1 MFEHYEVLLFAR
13 AGGKDETSRVLD
25 LITRIQRYG
34 WRSSEEE
41 DGSIALSS
49 SARYIH
55 ASAAPASGC
64 YDMIYADEIQD
75 CTQAEVA
82 LLLLAV
88 GGDPTRLFLAGDT
101 AQAVTHGVRF
111 RFDEVREAVHR
122 FGGSAKIMA
131 KPLKLTRNF
140 RSHAGGNTRQY
151 LICDLCDLHTIHY
164 ALYTLHTLCTVYTT
178 CTMLTSPLPPLPFLV
193 IEISNQVLSLMDS
206 HFPQS
211 GQ

>member
-1 MFEHYEVLLFAR
+1 
-13 AGGKDETSRVLD
+13 
-25 LITRIQRYG
+25 
-34 WRSSEEE
+34 
-41 DGSIALSS
+41 
-49 SARYIH
+49 
-55 ASAAPASGC
+55 
-64 YDMIYADEIQD
+64 
-75 CTQAEVA
+75 
-82 LLLLAV
+82 LLLAV

-164 ALYTLHTLCTVYTT
+164 ALYTIHYIHYALYTT
-178 CTMLTSPLPPLPFLV
+178 HYALRSLLPSLPCP
-193 IEISNQVLSLMDS
+193 S
-206 HFPQS
+206 
-211 GQ
+211 